1 MAPDLSRGMHVYMY
15 AGKSVT
21 LIILLDMHLT
31 LAYTRGVSTSLTV
44 VSSSISNIYSEIS
57 APLDSGLL
65 HERLMKLT
73 PAFSSLGD
81 VGADGAPALVAHFNS
96 LLNLLQ

>member
-1 MAPDLSRGMHVYMY
+1 MCTCMLGNQSP
-15 AGKSVT
+15 
-21 LIILLDMHLT
+21 IILLDMHLT

>member
-1 MAPDLSRGMHVYMY
+1 MAPDLSRGKHDLC
-15 AGKSVT
+15 AGMLGNQSP
-21 LIILLDMHLT
+21 IILLDMHLT
-31 LAYTRGVSTSLTV
+31 LAYTRGVSLTV